1 VSWRR
6 AEGEPRRT
14 PWRWLRVRVPLT
26 AMAVFAVSLAAAA
39 ILAYELLLQDGRS
52 DIEIVLARE
61 HERFERSIAAL
72 LTETREDDPTADDLT
87 ALEEAVRRY
96 LELNPSTASYW
107 TIVTFQDGLRLAASN
122 GPPELE
128 PLFTDRT
135 LPAGRL
141 NTREVIDTGT
151 EAGEIL
157 TSSVPILLGG
167 EQLAT
172 LQIVAPMAPVRSGAR
187 EAAYL
192 LAAAAGASLLVGGV
206 LLAATLWRSL
216 QPLGALAA
224 AARSTDLRRLDAR
237 VEEPDSG
244 DEVALLAA
252 EFNRMLDR
260 LESATSQQQEF
271 LASVGH
277 ELRTPITIARGNLEL
292 LTTVDRDDPEAVAA
306 TVAIVGDELGR
317 MGRLVEDL
325 MTIARVRTPD
335 FVRPRQLDLV
345 SWFEELELKLRAT
358 ADGQR
363 VSIVPPPPVTLYAD
377 PDRLTQAVLNL
388 TTNAAV
394 HNPPGTPIR
403 IHATLD
409 PEHDHL
415 LLVVED
421 EGHGID
427 PAIIDEV
434 FAPFVRAG
442 DARDSTG
449 LGLAVVHAVVTA
461 HGGRIGVRSDRTG
474 TAITLALPWLPDEA
488 DEDGTTAG
496 TAPSLSTS
504 STAPSGTE
512 PPSTEPPSTAPP
524 PGTEPPGTEPPGT
537 EPPRPAPPSGT
548 AEVERG
554 TGVLPAA
561 ERTGH
566 PDRDRRRR

>member
-1 VSWRR
+1 MSWRR

-26 AMAVFAVSLAAAA
+26 AMAVFAVSLAVAA

-61 HERFERSIAAL
+61 HERFELSIATL
-72 LTETREDDPTADDLT
+72 LVETREDDPTADELT
-87 ALEEAVRRY
+87 SLEEAVRRY

-107 TIVTFQDGLRLAASN
+107 TIVTFEDGLRLAASN

-135 LPAGRL
+135 LPTGTL

-157 TSSVPILLGG
+157 TSSAPIILGG
-167 EQLAT
+167 EQLGT
-172 LQIVAPMAPVRSGAR
+172 LQIVAPMAPVRNDAR

-206 LLAATLWRSL
+206 LLTATLWRAL
-216 QPLGALAA
+216 APLGALAA

-244 DEVALLAA
+244 DEVALLAN

-260 LESATSQQQEF
+260 LDSATSQQQEF

-292 LTTVDRDDPEAVAA
+292 LTTVDRDDPAAVGT
-306 TVAIVGDELGR
+306 TVAIVRDELGR

-358 ADGQR
+358 ANGQR
-363 VSIVPPPPVTLYAD
+363 VAIVPPPPVTLHGD

-394 HNPPGTPIR
+394 HNPPDTPIR
-403 IHATLD
+403 IRAALGPQRD
-409 PEHDHL
+409 RL
-415 LLVVED
+415 LIVVED

-427 PAIIDEV
+427 PDIIDEV
-434 FAPFVRAG
+434 FAPFVRSG

-461 HGGRIGVRSDRTG
+461 HDGEIGVRSDRTG
-474 TAITLALPWLPDEA
+474 TAITLALPWQGHSPDQDVPDSVAEPASEPSPA
-488 DEDGTTAG
+488 DEVV
-496 TAPSLSTS
+496 PV
-504 STAPSGTE
+504 TE
-512 PPSTEPPSTAPP
+512 ELPV
-524 PGTEPPGTEPPGT
+524 
-537 EPPRPAPPSGT
+537 
-548 AEVERG
+548 AE
-554 TGVLPAA
+554 PAA
-561 ERTGH
+561 GH
-566 PDRDRRRR
+566 RHEEGPR

>member
-1 VSWRR
+1 MSWRR

-14 PWRWLRVRVPLT
+14 AWRWLRIRVPLT
-26 AMAVFAVSLAAAA
+26 AMTVFVVSLAVAAV
-39 ILAYELLLQDGRS
+39 LAYELLLQDGRN
-52 DIEIVLARE
+52 DIEVVLARE

-72 LTETREDDPTADDLT
+72 LAETREADPTAAEPV

-107 TIVTFQDGLRLAASN
+107 TIVTFEDGLRLAASN

-128 PLFTDRT
+128 ALFTDRT
-135 LPAGRL
+135 LPRGTL

-151 EAGEIL
+151 EAGAIL
-157 TSSVPILLGG
+157 TSSVPVILSG

-172 LQIVAPMAPVRSGAR
+172 LQIVAPMAPVRRDAR

-206 LLAATLWRSL
+206 LLAATLWRAL
-216 QPLGALAA
+216 TPLGALAA
-224 AARSTDLRRLDAR
+224 AARSTELRRLDAR

-244 DEVALLAA
+244 DEVAVLAR

-260 LESATSQQQEF
+260 LESATSQQEEF

-292 LTTVDRDDPEAVAA
+292 LTTVDRDDPDAVA
-306 TVAIVGDELGR
+306 TTIAIVGDELGR

-335 FVRPRQLDLV
+335 FVRPRELDLV
-345 SWFEELELKLRAT
+345 AWFEELELKLRVT

-363 VSIVPPPPVTLYAD
+363 AAIVPPPPVTLYAD

-388 TTNAAV
+388 TTNAAI

-403 IHATLD
+403 VRCVLD
-409 PEHDHL
+409 TERDR
-415 LLVVED
+415 LLVVVED
-421 EGHGID
+421 DGHGID
-427 PAIIDEV
+427 PQIIDEV

-442 DARDSTG
+442 DATDSTG
-449 LGLAVVHAVVTA
+449 LGLAVVQAVVTA
-461 HGGRIGVRSDRTG
+461 HGGEIGVRSDRTG
-474 TAITLALPWLPDEA
+474 TAITLALPWQPNAE
-488 DEDGTTAG
+488 DEDAEDAG
-496 TAPSLSTS
+496 TGPTLE
-504 STAPSGTE
+504 PSGT
-512 PPSTEPPSTAPP
+512 
-524 PGTEPPGTEPPGT
+524 G
-537 EPPRPAPPSGT
+537 PSGT
-548 AEVERG
+548 GSPATDQVEPATLEPPMAE
-554 TGVLPAA
+554 P
-561 ERTGH
+561 TGH
-566 PDRDRRRR
+566 EHEQGRR

>member
-1 VSWRR
+1 
-6 AEGEPRRT
+6 
-14 PWRWLRVRVPLT
+14 
-26 AMAVFAVSLAAAA
+26 MAVFAVSLAVAA
-39 ILAYELLLQDGRS
+39 ILAYELLLQDGRN
-52 DIEIVLARE
+52 DIEVVLARE
-61 HERFERSIAAL
+61 HERFERSIATL
-72 LTETREDDPTADDLT
+72 LDQTREDDPTADDVT

-107 TIVTFQDGLRLAASN
+107 TIVTFEDGLRLAASN

-128 PLFTDRT
+128 QLFTDRT
-135 LPAGRL
+135 LPTGTL
-141 NTREVIDTGT
+141 NTREVIDTGA

-157 TSSVPILLGG
+157 TSSVPIILGG
-167 EQLAT
+167 EQLGT
-172 LQIVAPMAPVRSGAR
+172 LQIVAPMAPVRSDAR

-206 LLAATLWRSL
+206 LLTATLWRAL
-216 QPLGALAA
+216 APLGALAA

-244 DEVALLAA
+244 DEVALLAN

-260 LESATSQQQEF
+260 LEAATSQQQEF

-292 LTTVDRDDPEAVAA
+292 LTTVDRDDPDAVAA
-306 TVAIVGDELGR
+306 TVAIVRDELGR

-335 FVRPRQLDLV
+335 FVRPRRLDLV

-358 ADGQR
+358 ASGQR
-363 VSIVPPPPVTLYAD
+363 LAIVPPPPVTLLAD

-403 IHATLD
+403 IRAALE
-409 PEHDHL
+409 PERDRLH
-415 LLVVED
+415 LVVED

-427 PAIIDEV
+427 PEIIDDV
-434 FAPFVRAG
+434 FSPFVRAG

-449 LGLAVVHAVVTA
+449 LGLAVVHAVLTA
-461 HGGRIGVRSDRTG
+461 HGGEIGVRSDITG
-474 TAITLALPWLPDEA
+474 TAVTLALPW
-488 DEDGTTAG
+488 
-496 TAPSLSTS
+496 
-504 STAPSGTE
+504 
-512 PPSTEPPSTAPP
+512 
-524 PGTEPPGTEPPGT
+524 
-537 EPPRPAPPSGT
+537 
-548 AEVERG
+548 RG
-554 TGVLPAA
+554 TRPEQDTAASDAVASLVPPDSVEVVDVTRALPPA
-561 ERTGH
+561 EPAT
-566 PDRDRRRR
+566 RRRHEQGPR

>member
-1 VSWRR
+1 MSWRR

-26 AMAVFAVSLAAAA
+26 AMAVFAVSLAVAA
-39 ILAYELLLQDGRS
+39 ILAYELLLQDGRN
-52 DIEIVLARE
+52 DIEVVLARE
-61 HERFERSIAAL
+61 HERFERSIATL
-72 LTETREDDPTADDLT
+72 LAETREDDPADDDVT
-87 ALEEAVRRY
+87 VLEEAVRRY
-96 LELNPSTASYW
+96 LELNPSTASHW
-107 TIVTFQDGLRLAASN
+107 TIVTFEDGLRLAASN

-135 LPAGRL
+135 LPTGTL

-157 TSSVPILLGG
+157 TSSVPIILGG

-172 LQIVAPMAPVRSGAR
+172 LQIVAPMAPVRTDAR

-206 LLAATLWRSL
+206 LLTATLWRAL
-216 QPLGALAA
+216 APLGALAA

-244 DEVALLAA
+244 DEVALLAN
-252 EFNRMLDR
+252 EFNRMVDR
-260 LESATSQQQEF
+260 LDSATSQQQEF

-292 LTTVDRDDPEAVAA
+292 LTTVDRDDPDAVAA

-335 FVRPRQLDLV
+335 FIRPRPLDLV

-358 ADGQR
+358 TSGQR
-363 VSIVPPPPVTLYAD
+363 VVIVPPLPVTLFAD

-394 HNPPGTPIR
+394 HNPPDTPIR
-403 IHATLD
+403 IRATLD
-409 PEHDHL
+409 PEHDRLH
-415 LLVVED
+415 LVVED

-427 PAIIDEV
+427 PEIIDEV
-434 FAPFVRAG
+434 FSPFVRAG

-461 HGGRIGVRSDRTG
+461 HGGEIGVRSDRTG
-474 TAITLALPWLPDEA
+474 TVLTLALPW
-488 DEDGTTAG
+488 
-496 TAPSLSTS
+496 
-504 STAPSGTE
+504 
-512 PPSTEPPSTAPP
+512 
-524 PGTEPPGTEPPGT
+524 
-537 EPPRPAPPSGT
+537 
-548 AEVERG
+548 RG
-554 TGVLPAA
+554 TGPDQDTTTPVHVPSPAATRTETAAGGTQALPAA
-561 ERTGH
+561 ERATS
-566 PDRDRRRR
+566 RRHEQGPR

>member
-1 VSWRR
+1 MSRRR
-6 AEGEPRRT
+6 AKGEPRRT
-14 PWRWLRVRVPLT
+14 PWRWLRIRVPLT

-39 ILAYELLLQDGRS
+39 VLAYELLLQDGRN
-52 DIEIVLARE
+52 DIEVVLARE

-72 LTETREDDPTADDLT
+72 LAETREDDPTADDLT
-87 ALEEAVRRY
+87 ALEEAVRRF

-107 TIVTFQDGLRLAASN
+107 TIVTFEDGLRLAASN

-128 PLFTDRT
+128 PLFSDRT
-135 LPAGRL
+135 LPSGRL

-151 EAGEIL
+151 DAGQIL
-157 TSSVPILLGG
+157 TSSAPIILGG
-167 EQLAT
+167 EQLGT
-172 LQIVAPMAPVRSGAR
+172 LQIVAPMAPVRRDAR

-206 LLAATLWRSL
+206 LLAATLWRAL
-216 QPLGALAA
+216 TPLGALAA
-224 AARSTDLRRLDAR
+224 AARSTDLRRLGAR

-244 DEVALLAA
+244 DEVAVLAS

-260 LESATSQQQEF
+260 LEAATNQQQEF

-292 LTTVDRDDPEAVAA
+292 LHTVDRDDPEAVAA

-335 FVRPRQLDLV
+335 FVRPRDLDLV
-345 SWFEELELKLRAT
+345 AWFEELELKLRAT
-358 ADGQR
+358 ANGQR
-363 VSIVPPPPVTLYAD
+363 VTVLPPPPVALHAD

-403 IHATLD
+403 VRAVVD
-409 PEHDHL
+409 PPQDR
-415 LLVVED
+415 LLVVVED
-421 EGHGID
+421 DGRGID
-427 PAIIDEV
+427 PEIIEEV

-461 HGGRIGVRSDRTG
+461 HGGEIGVRSDRTG
-474 TAITLALPWLPDEA
+474 TAITLALPHQRTAAE
-488 DEDGTTAG
+488 EDVVSGATVA
-496 TAPSLSTS
+496 SVE
-504 STAPSGTE
+504 PSGTE
-512 PPSTEPPSTAPP
+512 PMGSGPSA
-524 PGTEPPGTEPPGT
+524 
-537 EPPRPAPPSGT
+537 ADPSGT
-548 AEVERG
+548 DAADPAVPDPGRSNDHASHEVATATRALPVAE
-554 TGVLPAA
+554 PAA
-561 ERTGH
+561 HEHEQG
-566 PDRDRRRR
+566 RR